1 MICFEYEWLAFKI
14 NKNPVTRRVRQEL
27 DYMAGNRNGTRI
39 PVPVNQN
46 RNGFQEFRFRLIR
59 NGYNV

>member
-1 MICFEYEWLAFKI
+1 MICFEYEGLAFKI
-14 NKNPVTRRVRQEL
+14 NENPVTRRVRPEP

-46 RNGFQEFRFRLIR
+46 RNGFQEFWFWLIR
-59 NGYNV
+59 AGYDV